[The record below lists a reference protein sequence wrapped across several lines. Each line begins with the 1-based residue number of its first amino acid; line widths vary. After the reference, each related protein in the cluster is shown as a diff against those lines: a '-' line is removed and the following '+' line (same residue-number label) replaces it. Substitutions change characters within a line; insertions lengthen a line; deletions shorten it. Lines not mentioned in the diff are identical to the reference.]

1 MLIKYAVSSTIK
13 MPFLALFVTF
23 AQWSFWLATHCDK
36 EKKPLKVGENFDSG
50 CLFLSKPNGGVSRRA
65 HTQQ

>member
-36 EKKPLKVGENFDSG
+36 EKKTFESG
-50 CLFLSKPNGGVSRRA
+50 RKF
-65 HTQQ
+65 